1 MKLEVCVDSVE
12 SSIAA
17 ARGGAERIELCSA
30 LSEDG
35 ITPSAGLID
44 IVRKCVEIDVF
55 VIIRPRGGSFVYSE
69 HELKV
74 MRSDIAAARS
84 WGVNGVV
91 LGLLNEEGMID
102 RPHTTELIELARPME
117 VTFHR
122 AFDASRNHAEALE
135 DVIACGADR
144 LLTAG
149 GSSDAMNNLDSLAAL
164 QGQAGG
170 RIRIMAGGGIRI
182 GNVHEVAML
191 TGIGEV
197 HTSLN
202 SKAQNSAYDGGA
214 GPGAVRDSGCY
225 VVQESDVQAFKA
237 VLHEIGM
244 RSSAKPRV

>member
-17 ARGGAERIELCSA
+17 AKGGAERIELCSA

-35 ITPSAGLID
+35 ITPSVGLID
-44 IVRKCVEIDVF
+44 IVRRCVDIDVF

-69 HELKV
+69 PELEV
-74 MRSDIAAARS
+74 MRSDISAAKTR
-84 WGVNGVV
+84 GVNGVV
-91 LGLLNEEGMID
+91 LGLLNEDGTID

-122 AFDASRNHAEALE
+122 AFDASQNLSDALE

-149 GSSDAMNNLDSLAAL
+149 GPSDAMNNLDSLAAL
-164 QGQAGG
+164 QAQAAG

-182 GNVHEVAML
+182 GNVREIAL
-191 TGIGEV
+191 RTGIAEM

-202 SKAQNSAYDGGA
+202 SKGQDSGFDGGG
-214 GPGAVRDSGCY
+214 GPDTVRDAGYY
-225 VVQESDVQAFKA
+225 VVKQSDVEAFRSA
-237 VLHEIGM
+237 LREISV
-244 RSSAKPRV
+244 RS

>member
-1 MKLEVCVDSVE
+1 MQLEVCVDSVE

-44 IVRKCVEIDVF
+44 IVRKCVDLDVF

-74 MRSDIAAARS
+74 MRSDIAAAKSR
-84 WGVNGVV
+84 GVNGVV
-91 LGLLNEEGMID
+91 LGLLNGDGTID
-102 RPHTTELIELARPME
+102 RPHTAELIELARPME

-122 AFDASRNHAEALE
+122 AFDASRNLAEALE

-149 GSSDAMNNLDSLAAL
+149 GPSDAMTSLDSLAAL
-164 QGQAGG
+164 QRQAAS

-182 GNVHEVAML
+182 GNVREVALL

-202 SKAQNSAYDGGA
+202 SKAQNSGFDGGA
-214 GPGAVRDSGCY
+214 GPGTARESGYY
-225 VVQESDVQAFKA
+225 VVKQSDVQAFKA
-237 VLHEIGM
+237 VLHEIAP
-244 RSSAKPRV
+244 RS

>member
-1 MKLEVCVDSVE
+1 MQLEVCVDSVE

-17 ARGGAERIELCSA
+17 AKGGAERIELCSA

-44 IVRKCVEIDVF
+44 IVRKCVDVNVF

-74 MRSDIAAARS
+74 MRSDIAAAKSR
-84 WGVNGVV
+84 GVNGVV
-91 LGLLNEEGMID
+91 LGLLNEDGTID
-102 RPHTTELIELARPME
+102 RPHTTELIELARPMQ

-122 AFDASRNHAEALE
+122 AFDASRNLAEALE

-149 GSSDAMNNLDSLAAL
+149 GPSDAMNSLDSLAAL
-164 QGQAGG
+164 HRQAAG
-170 RIRIMAGGGIRI
+170 RIRMMAGGGIRI
-182 GNVHEVAML
+182 GNVREVAL
-191 TGIGEV
+191 VTGIGEV

-202 SKAQNSAYDGGA
+202 SKAPNSALDGAA
-214 GPGAVRDSGCY
+214 GPDTARESGCY
-225 VVQESDVQAFKA
+225 VVKQSDVEAFKS
-237 VLHEIGM
+237 VLLEIAA
-244 RSSAKPRV
+244 RR

>member
-1 MKLEVCVDSVE
+1 MQLEVCVDSVE

-44 IVRKCVEIDVF
+44 IVRKCVDVNLF
-55 VIIRPRGGSFVYSE
+55 VIVRPRGGSFVYSE

-74 MRSDIAAARS
+74 MRSDIAAAKSR
-84 WGVNGVV
+84 GVNGVV
-91 LGLLNEEGMID
+91 LGLLNEDGTID

-122 AFDASRNHAEALE
+122 AFDASRNLAEALE
-135 DVIACGADR
+135 DVVACGADR

-149 GSSDAMNNLDSLAAL
+149 GPEDAMNSLDSLAAL
-164 QGQAGG
+164 QRQAAS

-182 GNVHEVAML
+182 GNVREVALL

-202 SKAQNSAYDGGA
+202 SKAQNSAFDGGA
-214 GPGAVRDSGCY
+214 GPGTARESGHY
-225 VVQESDVQAFKA
+225 VVKQSDVQAFKA
-237 VLHEIGM
+237 VLHEIAA
-244 RSSAKPRV
+244 RS

>member
-35 ITPSAGLID
+35 ITPSAGLIE
-44 IVRKCVEIDVF
+44 IVRKSVEIELF

-69 HELKV
+69 PELEV
-74 MRSDIAAARS
+74 MRRDIAFAKAH
-84 WGVNGVV
+84 GVNGVV
-91 LGLLNEEGMID
+91 LGLLHTDGTID
-102 RPHTTELIELARPME
+102 RPHTMELIGLARPMQ

-122 AFDASRNHAEALE
+122 AFDASRNLEEALE

-149 GSSDAMNNLDSLAAL
+149 GSSDAMNNVASLAAL
-164 QGQAGG
+164 QSQAAG

-182 GNVHEVAML
+182 GNVRDIALL
-191 TGIGEV
+191 TGIDEM

-202 SKAQNSAYDGGA
+202 SKGPNHGVDGGA
-214 GPGAVRDSGCY
+214 GPDAAEASAHY
-225 VVQESDVQAFKA
+225 VVNEGDVQAFKA
-237 VLHEIGM
+237 VLHEVAL
-244 RSSAKPRV
+244 RS